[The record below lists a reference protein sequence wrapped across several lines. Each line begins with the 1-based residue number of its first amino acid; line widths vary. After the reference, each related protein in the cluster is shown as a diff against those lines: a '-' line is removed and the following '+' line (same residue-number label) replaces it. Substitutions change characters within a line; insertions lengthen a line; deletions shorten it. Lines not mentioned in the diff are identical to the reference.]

1 MTEILSSRGVS
12 TGQDGRVITRELYK
26 KIRDEEFQKL
36 TQDAKDRSKWDAAME
51 ILDKLILRDD
61 FVEFLTF
68 VSNDYLVDGIIKAK
82 L

>member
-1 MTEILSSRGVS
+1 MYLS
-12 TGQDGRVITRELYK
+12 GQDGRVITRELYK

-36 TQDAKDRSKWDAAME
+36 TQDTKDRSKWDVAME

-68 VSNDYLVDGIIKAK
+68 VSNDYLVDGIIKGK